1 MSFRDRAPLLFIL
14 LVVATWGGRG
24 YRGLDGVGLV
34 GVGLDG
40 VGLDGV
46 GLDALAFHTN
56 FWSLKLSVST
66 STKINIIKSTLNNYD
81 TKLSQILL
89 IF

>member
-1 MSFRDRAPLLFIL
+1 M
-14 LVVATWGGRG
+14 
-24 YRGLDGVGLV
+24 GLD

-46 GLDALAFHTN
+46 GLDGVGLDGVGLDGVGLDGVGLDQDGVGLDALAFHNN
-56 FWSLKLSVST
+56 FRSLKLSV

>member
-1 MSFRDRAPLLFIL
+1 MGGVR
-14 LVVATWGGRG
+14 WGAGGARW
-24 YRGLDGVGLV
+24 
-34 GVGLDG
+34 VGLDG

-46 GLDALAFHTN
+46 GLDQDGVGLDALAFHNN
-56 FWSLKLSVST
+56 FRSLKLSV